1 MELNLFILVIFLL
14 GFIYISSIID
24 KDKSVVYFLCILLI
38 FLILKKYLDMQNNKE
53 IENFQSAQE
62 IENFQSAQ
70 EIENF
75 QSAQEIEAI
84 SKMDMAVKRTQNDD
98 EMKDRVGSLE
108 TNIEDLKKIIRTQNL
123 NKQMERGGD
132 AKTFSMTESQK
143 RQDSNLE
150 SLEKEV
156 DILLKLYKQE
166 SDNNDKDKYKTLP
179 IYSSCKVRDQGK
191 QYVRGKDNRTTQDL
205 LRDLEKTETL
215 KNLGLNSETAEQLH
229 YLLDGE
235 NNQNVDVNFN
245 LV

>member
-14 GFIYISSIID
+14 GFIFISSKIEQ
-24 KDKSVVYFLCILLI
+24 KSIVYFLCILLI
-38 FLILKKYLDMQNNKE
+38 FLILKKYLDRQNNKNNQA
-53 IENFQSAQE
+53 INKENFQS
-62 IENFQSAQ
+62 S
-70 EIENF
+70 
-75 QSAQEIEAI
+75 QEIEAI
-84 SKMDMAVKRTQNDD
+84 SKMDLAVERTANDD

-108 TNIEDLKKIIRTQNL
+108 TNIEDLKKIIRAQNL
-123 NKQMERGGD
+123 NKQMERGED

-205 LRDLEKTETL
+205 LRDLERTETL
-215 KNLGLNSETAEQLH
+215 KNLGLNSETAENLH
-229 YLLDGE
+229 VLLDEG

>member
-14 GFIYISSIID
+14 GFIFISSKIEQKSII
-24 KDKSVVYFLCILLI
+24 YFLCILLI
-38 FLILKKYLDMQNNKE
+38 FLVLKKYLDRQNNQNIINKQN
-53 IENFQSAQE
+53 IINR
-62 IENFQSAQ
+62 
-70 EIENF
+70 ENF

-84 SKMDMAVKRTQNDD
+84 SKMDAAVERTANDD
-98 EMKDRVGSLE
+98 ALKERVGGLE
-108 TNIEDLKKIIRTQNL
+108 TNIEDLKKIIRAQNL
-123 NKQMERGGD
+123 NKQMERGED

-150 SLEKEV
+150 GLEKEV

-205 LRDLEKTETL
+205 LRDLERTETL
-215 KNLGLNSETAEQLH
+215 KNLGLNSETAEHLH
-229 YLLDGE
+229 DLLDGE

>member
-14 GFIYISSIID
+14 GFIFISSKIE
-24 KDKSVVYFLCILLI
+24 KKSIGYFFCILLI
-38 FLILKKYLDMQNNKE
+38 FLILKKYLDKQNRE
-53 IENFQSAQE
+53 TFQSTQE
-62 IENFQSAQ
+62 R
-70 EIENF
+70 
-75 QSAQEIEAI
+75 EAI
-84 SKMDMAVKRTQNDD
+84 SKMDLAVERTVNDD
-98 EMKDRVGSLE
+98 ALKERVGGLE
-108 TNIEDLKKIIRTQNL
+108 TNIEDLKKIIRAQNL
-123 NKQMERGGD
+123 NKQMERGED

-150 SLEKEV
+150 GLEKEV

-215 KNLGLNSETAEQLH
+215 KNLGLNSETAEHLH
-229 YLLDGE
+229 DLLDGE

>member
-14 GFIYISSIID
+14 GFIYISSILD
-24 KDKSVVYFLCILLI
+24 KDKSIVYFLCILLI
-38 FLILKKYLDMQNNKE
+38 FLILKKYLDNQNNQDNKYRE
-53 IENFQSAQE
+53 KFQSAQE
-62 IENFQSAQ
+62 ID
-70 EIENF
+70 
-75 QSAQEIEAI
+75 AI
-84 SKMDMAVKRTQNDD
+84 NKMDAAVERTANDD

-108 TNIEDLKKIIRTQNL
+108 TNIEDLKKIIRAQNL
-123 NKQMERGGD
+123 NKQLERGED

-150 SLEKEV
+150 GLEKEV

-215 KNLGLNSETAEQLH
+215 KNLGLNSETAENLH
-229 YLLDGE
+229 DLLEGD

>member
-1 MELNLFILVIFLL
+1 MYLNLFILVIFLL
-14 GFIYISSIID
+14 GFIFISSKIPQ
-24 KDKSVVYFLCILLI
+24 KSIVYFLCILLI
-38 FLILKKYLDMQNNKE
+38 FLILKKYLDKQNRE
-53 IENFQSAQE
+53 TFQSAQE
-62 IENFQSAQ
+62 K
-70 EIENF
+70 
-75 QSAQEIEAI
+75 EAI
-84 SKMDMAVKRTQNDD
+84 SKMDAAVERTANDD
-98 EMKDRVGSLE
+98 ALKERVGGLE
-108 TNIEDLKKIIRTQNL
+108 TNIEDLKKIIRAQNL
-123 NKQMERGGD
+123 NKQMERGED

-150 SLEKEV
+150 GLEKEV

-191 QYVRGKDNRTTQDL
+191 QYVRGRDNRTTQDL

-215 KNLGLNSETAEQLH
+215 KNLGLNSETAEHLH
-229 YLLDGE
+229 DLLDGE

>member
-1 MELNLFILVIFLL
+1 MYLNLFILVIFLL
-14 GFIYISSIID
+14 GFIFISSKIPQ
-24 KDKSVVYFLCILLI
+24 KSIVYFLCILLI
-38 FLILKKYLDMQNNKE
+38 FLILKKYLDKQNRE
-53 IENFQSAQE
+53 TFQSAQE
-62 IENFQSAQ
+62 R
-70 EIENF
+70 
-75 QSAQEIEAI
+75 EAI
-84 SKMDMAVKRTQNDD
+84 SKMDAAVERTTNDD
-98 EMKDRVGSLE
+98 ALKERVGGLE
-108 TNIEDLKKIIRTQNL
+108 TNIEDLKKIIRAQNL
-123 NKQMERGGD
+123 NKQMERGED

-143 RQDSNLE
+143 KQDSNLE
-150 SLEKEV
+150 GLEKEV

-215 KNLGLNSETAEQLH
+215 KNLGLNSETAENLH
-229 YLLDGE
+229 SLLDSG

>member
-1 MELNLFILVIFLL
+1 MYLNLFILVIFLL
-14 GFIYISSIID
+14 GFIFVSSKIPQ
-24 KDKSVVYFLCILLI
+24 KSIVYFLCILLI
-38 FLILKKYLDMQNNKE
+38 FLILKKYLDKQNRE
-53 IENFQSAQE
+53 TFQSSQE
-62 IENFQSAQ
+62 R
-70 EIENF
+70 
-75 QSAQEIEAI
+75 EAI
-84 SKMDMAVKRTQNDD
+84 SKMDFAVERTANDD
-98 EMKDRVGSLE
+98 ALKERVGGLE
-108 TNIEDLKKIIRTQNL
+108 TNIEDLKKIIRAQNL
-123 NKQMERGGD
+123 NKQMERGED

-191 QYVRGKDNRTTQDL
+191 QFVRGKDNRTTQDL

-215 KNLGLNSETAEQLH
+215 KNLGLNSETAEHLH
-229 YLLDGE
+229 DLLDGE

>member
-14 GFIYISSIID
+14 GFIFISSKIE
-24 KDKSVVYFLCILLI
+24 KKSIVYFLCILLI
-38 FLILKKYLDMQNNKE
+38 FLILKKYLDKQNRE
-53 IENFQSAQE
+53 TFQSTQE
-62 IENFQSAQ
+62 R
-70 EIENF
+70 
-75 QSAQEIEAI
+75 EAI
-84 SKMDMAVKRTQNDD
+84 SKMDLAVERTVNDD
-98 EMKDRVGSLE
+98 ALKERVGGLE
-108 TNIEDLKKIIRTQNL
+108 TNIEDLKKIIRAQNL
-123 NKQMERGGD
+123 NKQMERGED

-150 SLEKEV
+150 GLEKEV

-166 SDNNDKDKYKTLP
+166 SDNNDKDKYNTLP

-215 KNLGLNSETAEQLH
+215 KNLGLNSETAEHLH
-229 YLLDGE
+229 DLLDGE

>member
-1 MELNLFILVIFLL
+1 MYLNLFILVIFLL
-14 GFIYISSIID
+14 GFIFISSKIPQ
-24 KDKSVVYFLCILLI
+24 KSIVYFLCILLI
-38 FLILKKYLDMQNNKE
+38 FLILKKYLDNQN
-53 IENFQSAQE
+53 IETFQSAQE
-62 IENFQSAQ
+62 R
-70 EIENF
+70 
-75 QSAQEIEAI
+75 EAI
-84 SKMDMAVKRTQNDD
+84 SKMDAAVERTANDD
-98 EMKDRVGSLE
+98 ALKERVGGLE
-108 TNIEDLKKIIRTQNL
+108 TNIEDLKKIIRAQNL
-123 NKQMERGGD
+123 NKQMERGED

-205 LRDLEKTETL
+205 LRDLEKTENL
-215 KNLGLNSETAEQLH
+215 KNLGLNSETAEHLH
-229 YLLDGE
+229 SLLDGE